1 MFSGHLKLPQTIPD
15 SPLDGPYSG
24 SQVPPVWDRRHLA
37 TFAPLRVVGG
47 SLAGSAIVR
56 EQSIPS
62 IDLAVCGCQ
71 MPRFCTWGG
80 RTAIAAVLV
89 LVYRVLE
96 YISLSLPT
104 KLQCFGV
111 GICDCFYF
119 LAAKVCLV
127 GT

>member
-1 MFSGHLKLPQTIPD
+1 MVNTPTAKCLRLGTV
-15 SPLDGPYSG
+15 GTW
-24 SQVPPVWDRRHLA
+24 PPS
-37 TFAPLRVVGG
+37 LRLGLWGG
-47 SLAGSAIVR
+47 SLAGSAIVW

-62 IDLAVCGCQ
+62 IDLALYGCQ
-71 MPRFCTWGG
+71 MPRLCTLGG
-80 RTAIAAVLV
+80 RTAIAALLV

>member
-1 MFSGHLKLPQTIPD
+1 
-15 SPLDGPYSG
+15 
-24 SQVPPVWDRRHLA
+24 
-37 TFAPLRVVGG
+37 
-47 SLAGSAIVR
+47 
-56 EQSIPS
+56 
-62 IDLAVCGCQ
+62 
-71 MPRFCTWGG
+71 MPRLCTWGG
-80 RTAIAAVLV
+80 RTAIAALLV

-127 GT
+127 GTWSCRRRFPTHPLMVYTPAAKCLRLGAVGTWPPSLRLGLWGGR